1 MKNKLTKRNM
11 TKFDYKARKLGILG
25 GILVVLSL
33 AVILPISATINSDNV
48 RLKNEIRTL
57 NKEKS
62 NIDDS
67 LIVIESK

>member
-1 MKNKLTKRNM
+1 M

-62 NIDDS
+62 NFDDS

>member
-11 TKFDYKARKLGILG
+11 TKFDYKARKFGILG
-25 GILVVLSL
+25 GFLVVLSL

-62 NIDDS
+62 NFDDS

>member
-1 MKNKLTKRNM
+1 MWQKVRWHRM

-62 NIDDS
+62 NFDDS

>member
-62 NIDDS
+62 NFDDS

>member
-48 RLKNEIRTL
+48 RLKNEIRKL

-62 NIDDS
+62 NFDDS
-67 LIVIESK
+67 LIVIESQ

>member
-1 MKNKLTKRNM
+1 MKNKLSKKNM

-57 NKEKS
+57 NKEKVENDTS
-62 NIDDS
+62 I
-67 LIVIESK
+67 IVIEE

>member
-1 MKNKLTKRNM
+1 MKNKLNKKNM

-57 NKEKS
+57 NKEKVENDTS
-62 NIDDS
+62 I
-67 LIVIESK
+67 IVIEE